1 MKTGEKCDTFPDSE
15 TTGEKMSIRTELFLS
30 WKYFKPKRNAV
41 SVITLISVIGV
52 ALGVAVLI
60 VVLAVMTG
68 FSDKMREKLLDTT
81 SHAQIRPKFNGVAIR
96 NPELIV
102 DIVKK
107 AGGEAMPVI
116 ISPVLLQK
124 DDDFVPKVV
133 IGFDPSR
140 KVDRLKLSEVV
151 RIGNADLK
159 RGEAVVSYIIARDL
173 GLNVGQ
179 KLLIHSPTNLAKL
192 VKRGKNGKLEVSKN
206 LEMYLPSEYKIEG
219 ISSFNK
225 YDFDRD
231 FLFMNINDVAD
242 LLDLDYGTASAVY
255 VWTPDPFHMDTFLSR
270 VRSELA
276 KDAPFC
282 FIESWQEIN
291 KRLLGVLQVEKNMQF
306 FLLVF
311 IVLVAA
317 FSITNTLITTVIQK
331 TKEIGLLKAMG
342 AGSGT
347 VMRIFIL
354 QGFFVGVIGTL
365 SGIILGA
372 LVVKYR
378 MAILLS
384 MRAITGQEIFPPEI
398 YYFNELPARI
408 IMTDIFWIGI
418 ISVLLCTF
426 GGVIPALRAAKLD
439 PSKALR
445 YE

>member
-1 MKTGEKCDTFPDSE
+1 
-15 TTGEKMSIRTELFLS
+15 MSIRAELFLS

-68 FSDKMREKLLDTT
+68 FSAKMREKLLDTT
-81 SHAQIRPKFNGVAIR
+81 SHAQIHSKYSGMIIR
-96 NPELIV
+96 NPDVIV
-102 DIVKK
+102 EMVKK

-124 DDDFVPKVV
+124 GEEFVPKVV
-133 IGFDPSR
+133 IGFDPA
-140 KVDRLKLSEVV
+140 KKIDKLKLSEVV
-151 RIGNADLK
+151 RVGNANLK
-159 RGEAVVSYIIARDL
+159 RGEVVISYILARDM
-173 GLNVGQ
+173 GLTVGQ

-206 LEMYLPSEYKIEG
+206 LEMYLPSEYQIAG
-219 ISSFNK
+219 ISCFNK

-242 LLDLDYGTASAVY
+242 LLDLDYGVASSIY
-255 VWTPDPFHMDTFLSR
+255 IWTPDPFNMDSFLSR
-270 VRSELA
+270 IKSELS

-282 FIESWQEIN
+282 FIESWKDIN

-354 QGFFVGVIGTL
+354 QGFFVGVIGTA

-378 MAILLS
+378 MMILLS
-384 MRAITGQEIFPPEI
+384 MRALTGQEIFPPEI
-398 YYFNELPARI
+398 YYFNELPAQI
-408 IMTDIFWIGI
+408 ILTDIFWIGL

-439 PSKALR
+439 PSRALR